1 MTDESSEPDAGD
13 ETGGETNPGE
23 GDGTGGETDPGEGD
37 GTGDETNPGEG
48 DGTGDV
54 TNPGEED
61 GTGDETNPGEGD
73 GTGDETNPGEGDGT
87 GDVTTPGEGDE
98 TGGETDPGEG
108 DETGGETDSGE
119 GDETDG
125 EADPGEGDETDGET
139 DPDEEEESDKL
150 DGKLSAFGSARSGES
165 DFTIDA
171 DGKLTAYNGTGGD
184 VTIPDT
190 VKAIGNNVFKGKTN
204 ITSVTIPGTVLSIGD
219 GAFSGCSGLVEVNLN
234 EGLQTIGKAA
244 FDGVAF
250 GKKELTG
257 IVNGTLR
264 IPGSVRS
271 IGGAAFRNSAYL
283 ETVTFENGTEELVMD
298 SSYDSWSNNGAFK
311 NCKSLKQVTL
321 PDNLKTLPQNTF
333 EGCSSLEEAGFGSD
347 SAVLETIG
355 GWAFKGC
362 SSLRGAAMP
371 ASLKTI
377 GEGAFS
383 GCSGLEE
390 VSLNDGLET
399 IGKAAFDG
407 AAFGKQELT
416 GIVNGTLRIPG
427 SVRSI
432 GGAAFRNSAYLET
445 VTFENGTEELV
456 MDSSYDSWSN
466 NGAFKNCKSL
476 KQVTLPD
483 NLKTLP
489 QNTFEGCSSLEEAGF
504 GSDSAVLETIGG
516 WAFKGCSSLR
526 GAAMPASLKT
536 IGEGAF
542 SGCSGLEEVSLNDGL
557 ETIGKAAFDGAAFGK
572 QELTGIVNGTL
583 RIPGSVRSIGGA
595 AFRNSAYLE
604 TVTFENG
611 TEELVMDSSY
621 DSWSNNGAFKNCKSL
636 KQVTLP
642 DNLKTLPQN
651 TFEGCS
657 SLEEAGFGSDSAV
670 LETIGGW
677 AFKGCS
683 SLRGAAMPASLKTIG
698 EGAFS
703 GCSGLE
709 EVSLNDGLET
719 IGKAAFD
726 GAAFGKQELTGIV
739 NGTLRIPGSVRS
751 IGGAAFR
758 NSAYLETVTFENGT
772 EELVMD
778 SSYDSWSN
786 NGAFKNCKSLKQV
799 ILPDQLKTL
808 PQNTF
813 DGCSALEEIEFG
825 IYLESIGN
833 KAFANCSSL
842 QWVYLP
848 ESLKTIEAEAF
859 SNCGAL
865 EALYIPKTVTTIRDN
880 ILNLKNSPKA
890 VIYGVRGSEA
900 ENYAN
905 KNNIPFR
912 EEGELERSVTGI
924 SLNRSKITVAGEEA
938 LKSTVLLRATVRPS
952 TAQNKRVDFTSD
964 NGDVVTV
971 DAQGKVTIKGYGKA
985 NVTATARDD
994 SNGRKTATCE
1004 INVLRRWTEE
1014 EKESIRQ
1021 QLQDS
1026 NAAKLTVVTN
1036 ICETVK
1042 DISLDCPAELGL
1054 KSAEWRLPYSVS
1066 TGEETYDVIVEKE
1079 GYEKAVVSGITI
1091 TGITVEGISVSGANK
1106 LQNGKSTV
1114 LSAEV
1119 QTAGGELPEGLYE
1132 MKWETPANSGVSLT
1146 EDPGQNTVT
1155 VRGNAN
1161 KTATVTGYLLLKKDG
1176 KPVDKNNN
1184 ALKNR
1189 QWFSASTKITVT
1201 GDAVADRI
1209 EIEAVDWNGQKV
1221 ELASMRELKNITEP
1235 VEYQLSAKVYS
1246 GEDPLSNPVLQWK
1259 STNPSVA
1266 EVKAQGDRATL
1277 RVKEKGAAVISVSAS
1292 KNGGFTK
1299 SFRVVV
1305 KDSTP
1310 RLEETGVTLNLNQ
1323 IQPSAVVHISPSNG
1337 YAIAEESLAVVNAD
1351 GRETDFTIRR
1361 VANKETE
1368 YQIGIKDGK
1377 NPSGKPKVF
1386 LQMKTD
1392 AGEQEAHRLPL
1403 TITISRQLP
1412 KVIVTQENVFNLY
1425 EKAAEAQITVKADA
1439 EIADIQYIPSAASG
1453 PKLVQKESHPEAGY
1467 FTVTAD
1473 GQTSGNYK
1481 KTSAKGKLRIT
1492 FAGYK
1497 EGVDYDKAFTVK
1509 VNKNLPAV
1517 QAVPVNSVLY
1527 PGTSETPEYQETEL
1541 NKTAISFRLKA
1552 GQQDITAEEGWHMT
1566 LSGNAP
1572 AGVEPGS
1579 EGQPITV
1586 TFDDRAKNSV
1596 TLKFVVRNDNW
1607 IDQTGVKASCTIKKG
1622 TTPEIGFSNS
1632 KLILNTEYVL
1642 DKYEP
1647 VETALCVKNHPERRI
1662 VRLLSVEGK
1671 DAKSKAVKE
1680 EGFSFELKESTLLVG
1695 IRSVN
1700 PFTAKNGKYT
1710 YLVKGMD
1717 ERGIPVSGSLT
1728 VTVTKTPAKATVK
1741 QSGSIDLLNREGTQI
1756 ICKPT
1761 VKNYTDTIENV
1772 YLYGS
1777 YAASFLAT
1785 CEDGSI
1791 VIKAKPGKRLKVK
1804 TTYKLFLRIRL
1815 SSGVILDSEV
1825 KVTPKQNNPK
1835 LTLNMQKTVLFE
1847 ASPGEACGRS
1857 IVVEPAKEGG
1867 PEISG
1872 VELTNG
1878 GDTFDYIDE
1887 QDGRGTLYVL
1897 DTASQK
1903 VNKTYKLKLAV
1914 RFKDG
1919 AVNAAP
1925 VYVTVSVNYRK

>member
-1 MTDESSEPDAGD
+1 M
-13 ETGGETNPGE
+13 
-23 GDGTGGETDPGEGD
+23 
-37 GTGDETNPGEG
+37 
-48 DGTGDV
+48 
-54 TNPGEED
+54 
-61 GTGDETNPGEGD
+61 
-73 GTGDETNPGEGDGT
+73 
-87 GDVTTPGEGDE
+87 
-98 TGGETDPGEG
+98 
-108 DETGGETDSGE
+108 
-119 GDETDG
+119 
-125 EADPGEGDETDGET
+125 
-139 DPDEEEESDKL
+139 
-150 DGKLSAFGSARSGES
+150 
-165 DFTIDA
+165 
-171 DGKLTAYNGTGGD
+171 
-184 VTIPDT
+184 
-190 VKAIGNNVFKGKTN
+190 
-204 ITSVTIPGTVLSIGD
+204 
-219 GAFSGCSGLVEVNLN
+219 
-234 EGLQTIGKAA
+234 
-244 FDGVAF
+244 
-250 GKKELTG
+250 
-257 IVNGTLR
+257 
-264 IPGSVRS
+264 
-271 IGGAAFRNSAYL
+271 
-283 ETVTFENGTEELVMD
+283 
-298 SSYDSWSNNGAFK
+298 
-311 NCKSLKQVTL
+311 
-321 PDNLKTLPQNTF
+321 
-333 EGCSSLEEAGFGSD
+333 
-347 SAVLETIG
+347 
-355 GWAFKGC
+355 
-362 SSLRGAAMP
+362 
-371 ASLKTI
+371 
-377 GEGAFS
+377 
-383 GCSGLEE
+383 
-390 VSLNDGLET
+390 
-399 IGKAAFDG
+399 
-407 AAFGKQELT
+407 
-416 GIVNGTLRIPG
+416 
-427 SVRSI
+427 
-432 GGAAFRNSAYLET
+432 
-445 VTFENGTEELV
+445 
-456 MDSSYDSWSN
+456 
-466 NGAFKNCKSL
+466 
-476 KQVTLPD
+476 
-483 NLKTLP
+483 
-489 QNTFEGCSSLEEAGF
+489 
-504 GSDSAVLETIGG
+504 
-516 WAFKGCSSLR
+516 
-526 GAAMPASLKT
+526 
-536 IGEGAF
+536 
-542 SGCSGLEEVSLNDGL
+542 
-557 ETIGKAAFDGAAFGK
+557 
-572 QELTGIVNGTL
+572 
-583 RIPGSVRSIGGA
+583 
-595 AFRNSAYLE
+595 
-604 TVTFENG
+604 
-611 TEELVMDSSY
+611 
-621 DSWSNNGAFKNCKSL
+621 
-636 KQVTLP
+636 
-642 DNLKTLPQN
+642 
-651 TFEGCS
+651 
-657 SLEEAGFGSDSAV
+657 
-670 LETIGGW
+670 
-677 AFKGCS
+677 
-683 SLRGAAMPASLKTIG
+683 
-698 EGAFS
+698 
-703 GCSGLE
+703 
-709 EVSLNDGLET
+709 
-719 IGKAAFD
+719 
-726 GAAFGKQELTGIV
+726 
-739 NGTLRIPGSVRS
+739 
-751 IGGAAFR
+751 
-758 NSAYLETVTFENGT
+758 
-772 EELVMD
+772 
-778 SSYDSWSN
+778 
-786 NGAFKNCKSLKQV
+786 
-799 ILPDQLKTL
+799 
-808 PQNTF
+808 
-813 DGCSALEEIEFG
+813 EEIEFG

-1209 EIEAVDWNGQKV
+1209 EIEAVDRNGQKV
-1221 ELASMRELKNITEP
+1221 ELASMRELTNITEP

-1412 KVIVTQENVFNLY
+1412 KVTVTQENVFNLY

-1572 AGVEPGS
+1572 AGVDVEPGS

>member
-23 GDGTGGETDPGEGD
+23 GDGTGGETNPGEGD
-37 GTGDETNPGEG
+37 GIGGETDPGEG

-54 TNPGEED
+54 TNPGEGD

-108 DETGGETDSGE
+108 DETGGETDPGE

-125 EADPGEGDETDGET
+125 ETDPGEGDETDGET

-150 DGKLSAFGSARSGES
+150 DGKLSAFGSARPGES

-190 VKAIGNNVFKGKTN
+190 VTAIGNNVFKGKTN

-298 SSYDSWSNNGAFK
+298 SSYDYSSSNGAFK
-311 NCKSLKQVTL
+311 NCNSLKQVTL

-333 EGCSSLEEAGFGSD
+333 EGCSSLEKAEFGSD

-355 GWAFKGC
+355 SWAFKGC
-362 SSLRGAAMP
+362 SSLQGAAMP

-456 MDSSYDSWSN
+456 MDSSYDYSSS
-466 NGAFKNCKSL
+466 NGAFKNC
-476 KQVTLPD
+476 
-483 NLKTLP
+483 N
-489 QNTFEGCSSLEEAGF
+489 
-504 GSDSAVLETIGG
+504 
-516 WAFKGCSSLR
+516 
-526 GAAMPASLKT
+526 
-536 IGEGAF
+536 
-542 SGCSGLEEVSLNDGL
+542 
-557 ETIGKAAFDGAAFGK
+557 
-572 QELTGIVNGTL
+572 
-583 RIPGSVRSIGGA
+583 
-595 AFRNSAYLE
+595 
-604 TVTFENG
+604 
-611 TEELVMDSSY
+611 
-621 DSWSNNGAFKNCKSL
+621 
-636 KQVTLP
+636 
-642 DNLKTLPQN
+642 
-651 TFEGCS
+651 
-657 SLEEAGFGSDSAV
+657 
-670 LETIGGW
+670 
-677 AFKGCS
+677 
-683 SLRGAAMPASLKTIG
+683 
-698 EGAFS
+698 
-703 GCSGLE
+703 
-709 EVSLNDGLET
+709 
-719 IGKAAFD
+719 
-726 GAAFGKQELTGIV
+726 
-739 NGTLRIPGSVRS
+739 
-751 IGGAAFR
+751 
-758 NSAYLETVTFENGT
+758 
-772 EELVMD
+772 
-778 SSYDSWSN
+778 
-786 NGAFKNCKSLKQV
+786 SLKQV

-1054 KSAEWRLPYSVS
+1054 KSAEWRLPYSIS
-1066 TGEETYDVIVEKE
+1066 TGVETYDVIVEKE

-1209 EIEAVDWNGQKV
+1209 EIEAVDRNGQKV
-1221 ELASMRELKNITEP
+1221 ELASMRELTNITEP

-1412 KVIVTQENVFNLY
+1412 KVTVTQENVFNLY

-1572 AGVEPGS
+1572 AGVDVEPGS

>member
-1 MTDESSEPDAGD
+1 MTEVTLNKGL
-13 ETGGETNPGE
+13 ETIGE
-23 GDGTGGETDPGEGD
+23 G
-37 GTGDETNPGEG
+37 
-48 DGTGDV
+48 
-54 TNPGEED
+54 
-61 GTGDETNPGEGD
+61 
-73 GTGDETNPGEGDGT
+73 
-87 GDVTTPGEGDE
+87 
-98 TGGETDPGEG
+98 
-108 DETGGETDSGE
+108 
-119 GDETDG
+119 
-125 EADPGEGDETDGET
+125 
-139 DPDEEEESDKL
+139 
-150 DGKLSAFGSARSGES
+150 
-165 DFTIDA
+165 
-171 DGKLTAYNGTGGD
+171 
-184 VTIPDT
+184 
-190 VKAIGNNVFKGKTN
+190 
-204 ITSVTIPGTVLSIGD
+204 
-219 GAFSGCSGLVEVNLN
+219 
-234 EGLQTIGKAA
+234 A
-244 FDGVAF
+244 FDGAAF
-250 GKKELTG
+250 GKEDLSG
-257 IVNGTLR
+257 IVNGTLT
-264 IPGSVRS
+264 IPGSVTS
-271 IGGAAFRNSAYL
+271 IGGAAFRGSAYL
-283 ETVTFENGTEELVMD
+283 ETVVFESGQTELSMNSAHD
-298 SSYDSWSNNGAFK
+298 GYYDRGAFRD
-311 NCKSLKQVTL
+311 CKSLKNVTL
-321 PDNLKTLPQNTF
+321 PDNLKALPENTF
-333 EGCSSLEEAGFGSD
+333 EGCSSLESVHFGSG
-347 SAVLETIG
+347 LETIG
-355 GWAFKGC
+355 ERAFKGC
-362 SSLRGAAMP
+362 SSLQGAFMP
-371 ASLKTI
+371 ASLKEIGKNAFSGCSGMTEVNLNKGLETI
-377 GEGAFS
+377 GEGAFD
-383 GCSGLEE
+383 GVGFGKKE
-390 VSLNDGLET
+390 VS
-399 IGKAAFDG
+399 
-407 AAFGKQELT
+407 
-416 GIVNGTLRIPG
+416 GIVNGTLTIPS
-427 SVRSI
+427 SVTSI
-432 GGAAFRNSAYLET
+432 GGAAFRGSAYLET
-445 VTFENGTEELV
+445 VAFESGQTELS
-456 MDSSYDSWSN
+456 MNSTHDGYYDR
-466 NGAFKNCKSL
+466 GAFKDCKAL
-476 KQVTLPD
+476 K
-483 NLKTLP
+483 
-489 QNTFEGCSSLEEAGF
+489 
-504 GSDSAVLETIGG
+504 
-516 WAFKGCSSLR
+516 R
-526 GAAMPASLKT
+526 
-536 IGEGAF
+536 
-542 SGCSGLEEVSLNDGL
+542 
-557 ETIGKAAFDGAAFGK
+557 
-572 QELTGIVNGTL
+572 
-583 RIPGSVRSIGGA
+583 
-595 AFRNSAYLE
+595 
-604 TVTFENG
+604 
-611 TEELVMDSSY
+611 
-621 DSWSNNGAFKNCKSL
+621 
-636 KQVTLP
+636 
-642 DNLKTLPQN
+642 
-651 TFEGCS
+651 
-657 SLEEAGFGSDSAV
+657 
-670 LETIGGW
+670 
-677 AFKGCS
+677 
-683 SLRGAAMPASLKTIG
+683 
-698 EGAFS
+698 
-703 GCSGLE
+703 
-709 EVSLNDGLET
+709 
-719 IGKAAFD
+719 
-726 GAAFGKQELTGIV
+726 
-739 NGTLRIPGSVRS
+739 
-751 IGGAAFR
+751 
-758 NSAYLETVTFENGT
+758 
-772 EELVMD
+772 
-778 SSYDSWSN
+778 
-786 NGAFKNCKSLKQV
+786 V

-808 PQNTF
+808 PKNTF
-813 DGCSALEEIEFG
+813 EGCSALEEVTFG
-825 IYLESIGN
+825 EYLTSIGRR
-833 KAFANCSSL
+833 AFANCSSL

-848 ESLKTIEAEAF
+848 EPLTSIDEEAF
-859 SNCGAL
+859 SDCGAL
-865 EALYIPKTVTTIRDN
+865 EVLYIPGTVTSIGRN
-880 ILNLKNSPKA
+880 ILKNCPKA

-905 KNNIPFR
+905 TNKITFR
-912 EEGELERSVTGI
+912 EKGELDSIRYVTGI
-924 SLNRSKITVAGEEA
+924 SLNRSKITAAGEDA
-938 LKSTVLLRATVRPS
+938 LESVFVLTATVRPS

-964 NGDVVTV
+964 NEAVAHV
-971 DAQGKVTIKGYGKA
+971 DAQGKVTIKGYGRAKI
-985 NVTATARDD
+985 TATARD
-994 SNGRKTATCE
+994 NEYGTKTATCTV
-1004 INVLRRWTEE
+1004 IVLRRLSEA
-1014 EKESIRQ
+1014 EKESIIR
-1021 QLQDS
+1021 QLQEA
-1026 NAAKLTVVTN
+1026 NADKLAVVTN

-1042 DISLDCPAELGL
+1042 DISLDCPTDLELD
-1054 KSAEWRLPYSVS
+1054 SVEWRLPYSIS
-1066 TGEETYDVIVEKE
+1066 TGVETYDVIVEKE

-1209 EIEAVDWNGQKV
+1209 EIEAVDRNGQKV
-1221 ELASMRELKNITEP
+1221 ELASMRELTNITEP

-1412 KVIVTQENVFNLY
+1412 KVTVTQENVFNLY

-1572 AGVEPGS
+1572 AGVDVEPGS

-1878 GDTFDYIDE
+1878 GDTFGYIDE

>member
-1 MTDESSEPDAGD
+1 MKRLMRSMKRSLAFLLAAAMVFTMMPQAGMTAEASAYRMESALGGGKTVQETDLAANAGSANEEGAGQEKGSAEDSLTDESSEPDAGD

-54 TNPGEED
+54 T
-61 GTGDETNPGEGD
+61 
-73 GTGDETNPGEGDGT
+73 
-87 GDVTTPGEGDE
+87 TPGEGDE

-108 DETGGETDSGE
+108 DETGGETDPGE
-119 GDETDG
+119 GDEIDG
-125 EADPGEGDETDGET
+125 ETDPGEGDETDGET

-204 ITSVTIPGTVLSIGD
+204 ITSVTIPGTILSIGD

-264 IPGSVRS
+264 IPGSVRSIGGAAFRNSAYLETVTFENGTEELVMDSSYDSWSNNGAFKNCKSLKQVILPDNLKTLPNSTFEGCSSLEEVQFGSGLETIGSWAFKGCSSLQGASMPASLRTIQEGAFSGCSGMVEVSLNEGLETIGKAAFDGAAFGKKELTGIVNGTLRIPGSMRS

-407 AAFGKQELT
+407 AAFGKKELSGTVT
-416 GIVNGTLRIPG
+416 GGALTIPG
-427 SVRSI
+427 SVTSI
-432 GGAAFRNSAYLET
+432 GGAAFRGSAYLET
-445 VTFENGTEELV
+445 VVFESGTAELI
-456 MDSSYDSWSN
+456 MS
-466 NGAFKNCKSL
+466 
-476 KQVTLPD
+476 
-483 NLKTLP
+483 
-489 QNTFEGCSSLEEAGF
+489 
-504 GSDSAVLETIGG
+504 
-516 WAFKGCSSLR
+516 
-526 GAAMPASLKT
+526 
-536 IGEGAF
+536 
-542 SGCSGLEEVSLNDGL
+542 
-557 ETIGKAAFDGAAFGK
+557 
-572 QELTGIVNGTL
+572 
-583 RIPGSVRSIGGA
+583 
-595 AFRNSAYLE
+595 
-604 TVTFENG
+604 
-611 TEELVMDSSY
+611 
-621 DSWSNNGAFKNCKSL
+621 
-636 KQVTLP
+636 
-642 DNLKTLPQN
+642 
-651 TFEGCS
+651 
-657 SLEEAGFGSDSAV
+657 
-670 LETIGGW
+670 
-677 AFKGCS
+677 
-683 SLRGAAMPASLKTIG
+683 
-698 EGAFS
+698 
-703 GCSGLE
+703 
-709 EVSLNDGLET
+709 
-719 IGKAAFD
+719 
-726 GAAFGKQELTGIV
+726 
-739 NGTLRIPGSVRS
+739 
-751 IGGAAFR
+751 
-758 NSAYLETVTFENGT
+758 
-772 EELVMD
+772 

-1209 EIEAVDWNGQKV
+1209 EIEAVDRNGQKV
-1221 ELASMRELKNITEP
+1221 ELASMRELTNITEP

-1412 KVIVTQENVFNLY
+1412 KVTVTQENVFNLY

-1572 AGVEPGS
+1572 AGVDVEPGS

>member
-1 MTDESSEPDAGD
+1 MPASLKTI
-13 ETGGETNPGE
+13 GE
-23 GDGTGGETDPGEGD
+23 
-37 GTGDETNPGEG
+37 
-48 DGTGDV
+48 
-54 TNPGEED
+54 
-61 GTGDETNPGEGD
+61 
-73 GTGDETNPGEGDGT
+73 
-87 GDVTTPGEGDE
+87 
-98 TGGETDPGEG
+98 
-108 DETGGETDSGE
+108 
-119 GDETDG
+119 
-125 EADPGEGDETDGET
+125 
-139 DPDEEEESDKL
+139 
-150 DGKLSAFGSARSGES
+150 
-165 DFTIDA
+165 
-171 DGKLTAYNGTGGD
+171 
-184 VTIPDT
+184 
-190 VKAIGNNVFKGKTN
+190 
-204 ITSVTIPGTVLSIGD
+204 
-219 GAFSGCSGLVEVNLN
+219 GAFSGCSGLEEVSLN
-234 EGLQTIGKAA
+234 DGLETIGKAA
-244 FDGVAF
+244 FDGAAF
-250 GKKELTG
+250 GKKELSGTVTG
-257 IVNGTLR
+257 GALT
-264 IPGSVRS
+264 IPGSVTS
-271 IGGAAFRNSAYL
+271 IGGAAFRGSAYL
-283 ETVTFENGTEELVMD
+283 ETVVFESGTAELIMS

-333 EGCSSLEEAGFGSD
+333 EGCSSLEEAELGMY
-347 SAVLETIG
+347 LEKIG
-355 GWAFKGC
+355 DWAFSGC
-362 SSLRGAAMP
+362 SSLRGVAMP
-371 ASLKTI
+371 ASLKMI
-377 GEGAFS
+377 GTGSFS

-390 VSLNDGLET
+390 ASLNDGLGT
-399 IGKAAFDG
+399 IGAGAFDG
-407 AAFGKQELT
+407 AAFGKKELSGAVT
-416 GIVNGTLRIPG
+416 GGALTIPG
-427 SVRSI
+427 SVTSI
-432 GGAAFRNSAYLET
+432 GGAAFRGSAYLET
-445 VTFENGTEELV
+445 VVFESGTAELI
-456 MDSSYDSWSN
+456 MS
-466 NGAFKNCKSL
+466 
-476 KQVTLPD
+476 
-483 NLKTLP
+483 
-489 QNTFEGCSSLEEAGF
+489 
-504 GSDSAVLETIGG
+504 
-516 WAFKGCSSLR
+516 
-526 GAAMPASLKT
+526 
-536 IGEGAF
+536 
-542 SGCSGLEEVSLNDGL
+542 
-557 ETIGKAAFDGAAFGK
+557 
-572 QELTGIVNGTL
+572 
-583 RIPGSVRSIGGA
+583 
-595 AFRNSAYLE
+595 
-604 TVTFENG
+604 
-611 TEELVMDSSY
+611 
-621 DSWSNNGAFKNCKSL
+621 
-636 KQVTLP
+636 
-642 DNLKTLPQN
+642 
-651 TFEGCS
+651 
-657 SLEEAGFGSDSAV
+657 
-670 LETIGGW
+670 
-677 AFKGCS
+677 
-683 SLRGAAMPASLKTIG
+683 
-698 EGAFS
+698 
-703 GCSGLE
+703 
-709 EVSLNDGLET
+709 
-719 IGKAAFD
+719 
-726 GAAFGKQELTGIV
+726 
-739 NGTLRIPGSVRS
+739 
-751 IGGAAFR
+751 
-758 NSAYLETVTFENGT
+758 
-772 EELVMD
+772 

-1042 DISLDCPAELGL
+1042 DISLDCPTDLELD
-1054 KSAEWRLPYSVS
+1054 SVEWRLPYSIS
-1066 TGEETYDVIVEKE
+1066 TGVETYDVIVEKE

-1209 EIEAVDWNGQKV
+1209 EIEAVDRNGQKV
-1221 ELASMRELKNITEP
+1221 ELASMRELTNITEP

-1412 KVIVTQENVFNLY
+1412 KVTVTQENVFNLY

-1566 LSGNAP
+1566 LSGNAL
-1572 AGVEPGS
+1572 AGVDVEPGS

-1878 GDTFDYIDE
+1878 GDTFDYIEE